1 LKAIY
6 SILLAV
12 LLGGTGCRTVAYYTQ
27 AAAGQCEIVFGQKLI
42 SKILKDPEASPELQA
57 QLKLVLEL
65 REFGRAELKMNPEGN
80 YLRYRKLDRKF
91 VLWVVYATPEFDTKL
106 KSWWYPVVGQFST
119 RGYFKEAA
127 ARDYADSLRG
137 QGLDVF
143 VGGAPAYSTL
153 GWFDDPV
160 LSTFIHYSEADL
172 AELIFHELAHHHLFL
187 PGDATFNESFAT
199 AVAEIGVARWLQS
212 RHGTE
217 KRDEYL
223 ARRQREKQVN
233 QMLFDL
239 RTKLQALYDSDL
251 PAEKMRNA
259 KEKIINEFKNE
270 ITKLSQADPKFQRLA
285 GWARRP
291 INNAL
296 LGAVGVYNQRV
307 PAFLNLFEK
316 SDRDF
321 EAFFAEVKKLT
332 QLSPSKRKLELGEL
346 NK

>member
-1 LKAIY
+1 MKAIY
-6 SILLAV
+6 SILLAA
-12 LLGGTGCRTVAYYTQ
+12 LLGGTGCGTVAYYTQ
-27 AAAGQCEIVFGQKLI
+27 AAAGQCEIVFGQKSI
-42 SKILKDPEASPELQA
+42 SKILKDPEASPGLQA

-65 REFGRAELKMNPEGN
+65 REFARAELKMNPEGN
-80 YLRYRKLDRKF
+80 YLHYRKLDRKF

-127 ARDYADSLRG
+127 ARGYADSLRG

-160 LSTFIHYSEADL
+160 LSTFIHYSETDL

-212 RHGTE
+212 RHGAA
-217 KRDEYL
+217 KRDEYM
-223 ARRQREKQVN
+223 ARRQREQRVH
-233 QMLFDL
+233 QMLFEL
-239 RTKLQALYDSDL
+239 RERLQKLYDTDL
-251 PAEKMRNA
+251 PAEEMRNK
-259 KEKIINEFKNE
+259 KEQFINEFKNK
-270 ITKLSQADPKFQRLA
+270 ITALGQADPKFQPLA

-291 INNAL
+291 VNNAL

-316 SDRDF
+316 SNGDIKS
-321 EAFFAEVKKLT
+321 FFAEVKKLT
-332 QLSPSKRKLELGEL
+332 QLTSAERKIKLGEL

>member
-1 LKAIY
+1 LKAVQ
-6 SILLAV
+6 SILWAA

-27 AAAGQCEIVFGQKLI
+27 ATSGQCEIVFGQKSI
-42 SKILKDPEASPELQA
+42 SKILNDPEASPELQV

-65 REFGRAELKMNPEGN
+65 REFARAELKMNPEGN

-106 KSWWYPVVGQFST
+106 KSWWYPVVGQFTT

-127 ARDYADSLRG
+127 ARDYADRLRG

-143 VGGAPAYSTL
+143 VGGALAYSTL

-212 RHGTE
+212 RHGAE
-217 KRDEYL
+217 QRDEYL

-233 QMLFDL
+233 QMLFEL
-239 RTKLQALYDSDL
+239 RTKLQALFDSDL
-251 PAEKMRNA
+251 PTEKMQNE
-259 KEKIINEFKNE
+259 KEHFINEFKTE
-270 ITKLSQADPKFQRLA
+270 ITELSQADPKFQPLA

-316 SDRDF
+316 SNGDI
-321 EAFFAEVKKLT
+321 ESFFAEVKKLT
-332 QLSPSKRKLELGEL
+332 QLTSAERKIKLGEL